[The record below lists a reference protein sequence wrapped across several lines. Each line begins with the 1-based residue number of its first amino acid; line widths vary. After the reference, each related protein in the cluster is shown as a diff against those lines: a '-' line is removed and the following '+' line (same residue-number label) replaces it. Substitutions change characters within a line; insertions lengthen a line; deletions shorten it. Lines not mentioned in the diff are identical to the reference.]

1 MNTEKTYKKMIVK
14 ELKKLCKEKGLKIS
28 GTKAQ
33 LINRLMNPVKSD
45 LPNRKTTKYT
55 TISVGWGDERSPAIG
70 QLVNK
75 GFAESLCYANDKF
88 YYKVVSEKWVELLQ
102 KGKK

>member
-1 MNTEKTYKKMIVK
+1 MNTEKKYKKMLVK
-14 ELKKLCKEKGLKIS
+14 ELKKLCQEKGLKVS
-28 GTKAQ
+28 GTKTQ
-33 LINRLMNPVKSD
+33 LINRLMNPVKTD
-45 LPNRKTTKYT
+45 LPHRKTSKYT
-55 TISVGWGDERSPAIG
+55 TISLGWGDDRSPLVG